1 MKIFKLNIIAI
12 VLAAFMLAA
21 CSKEK
26 QKRSIDFGDF
36 KKEVKLSADQEKSFD
51 AITTKYQELQ
61 KQNFEA
67 AKAQG
72 GKMDRVALGI
82 KNEELRTQQAE
93 EMSKV
98 LDTRQMEQFNKFVDE
113 HSRKR
118 PRYDNALLEK
128 IKTEAGLTDEEFAIV
143 NAANDA
149 FERSFNDAH
158 DVYHGNNDLA
168 KEYWT
173 KFDGQRKEAIKQ
185 ALPAGKYEKYLNIVK
200 DVQFK
205 ARK

>member
-1 MKIFKLNIIAI
+1 MKNLNLKMLALMLI
-12 VLAAFMLAA
+12 VFLFAA

-26 QKRSIDFGDF
+26 QKRGIDFAEF
-36 KKEVKLSADQEKSFD
+36 KKTIQLSPEQEKNFD
-51 AITTKYQELQ
+51 AITAKYQEIQ
-61 KQNFEA
+61 KQNYEA

-82 KNEELRTQQAE
+82 KSEELRAQQSE

-98 LDTRQMEQFNKFVDE
+98 LDAPQMEKFNTFVDKN
-113 HSRKR
+113 SRKR
-118 PRYDNALLEK
+118 PRYDIALLEK
-128 IKTEAGLTDEEFAIV
+128 IKTEAALNEDEFAIV

-149 FERSFNDAH
+149 FERAFNDAH

-173 KFDGQRKEAIKQ
+173 KFDSQRKEAIKR
-185 ALPAGKYEKYLNIVK
+185 ALPADKYAKYLTVVK
-200 DVQFK
+200 NVQFK
-205 ARK
+205 TRK

>member
-12 VLAAFMLAA
+12 VLAAFMLAV